1 MLPLSRSFPALAFII
16 VACVCCA
23 FTSSFPLPERS
34 LPQPA
39 KSPKWPGALQCSCF
53 AGDGRVCGLRQ
64 MKAFLYPGATTT
76 SANET
81 RQRVFHCTLT
91 STLGL
96 NTLKLEGC
104 SMAQQVMDVLV
115 RGPPYTQLCVCVSPC
130 AMLLQLW
137 EIFRQDI
144 AGNSAF
150 QKDSFC
156 YFGLLQCIL
165 LSDNELC
172 ILLFTVGRRLL
183 AQRCIYMTFLSGQE
197 EEERVALCIKP

>member
-1 MLPLSRSFPALAFII
+1 
-16 VACVCCA
+16 
-23 FTSSFPLPERS
+23 
-34 LPQPA
+34 
-39 KSPKWPGALQCSCF
+39 
-53 AGDGRVCGLRQ
+53 
-64 MKAFLYPGATTT
+64 
-76 SANET
+76 
-81 RQRVFHCTLT
+81 
-91 STLGL
+91 
-96 NTLKLEGC
+96 
-104 SMAQQVMDVLV
+104 MAQQVMDVLV